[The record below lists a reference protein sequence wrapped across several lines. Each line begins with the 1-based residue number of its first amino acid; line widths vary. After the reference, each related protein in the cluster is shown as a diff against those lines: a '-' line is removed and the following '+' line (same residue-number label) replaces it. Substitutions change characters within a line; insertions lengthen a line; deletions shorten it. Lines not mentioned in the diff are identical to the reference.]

1 MVRLSVGIEHIDDL
15 IADLEQALSQ
25 EAMNG
30 ARRAQVAHWGHLFT
44 GRPTPEY
51 AVRAQHIG
59 KVHSKIGLEPRW
71 YIGGYANVLADII
84 VHLVK
89 SSPYGRLPGMDRLAK
104 TLVALVRAAMLDMEI
119 AISTYFD
126 SEQAMRNEMLS
137 KFGEA
142 MGRMAQGDLTVN
154 MPPMQGQFGELSDNF
169 NSAIRQLHEAM
180 AAVAYSVEH
189 IHSGSEEI
197 RVASDDFAART
208 ERQSASLEETAAAMA
223 EVTGM
228 IQQGASQTASMNQ
241 TVTIMQK
248 EIAEGGEVVA
258 SAVEAMDQIH
268 HSSSEIAQI
277 IDVIEGIAF
286 QTNLLA
292 LNAGVE
298 AARAGDAGQGFAV
311 VASEVRALAQRSS
324 EAAQG
329 IKDLISKSGAQVEKG
344 VTLVGRAGTV
354 LQDIVLRI
362 NGMSGTMKELAQ
374 AAETQAETLDHVN
387 AAVGDMDRMTQQ
399 NAAMAEQSNAASR
412 TLAVEA
418 DSLSALIKKFR
429 VAPERQPGARGGQG
443 QDGLSRRGL
452 TGVRKGLERGGE
464 TVLRAAPRLTF
475 RVRASALPSEPRG
488 SAALS
493 STRPVCRAAYPS
505 PRFPRSG

>member
-1 MVRLSVGIEHIDDL
+1 MDADAADQLKERLSFFNMAGDEDYYPYVR
-15 IADLEQALSQ
+15 QALNKIGDASLDRFYRMIAAQPHLAEKFTSQ

-189 IHSGSEEI
+189 IFTVARRKSGS
-197 RVASDDFAART
+197 RRT
-208 ERQSASLEETAAAMA
+208 ISPHGQSVS
-223 EVTGM
+223 
-228 IQQGASQTASMNQ
+228 
-241 TVTIMQK
+241 
-248 EIAEGGEVVA
+248 
-258 SAVEAMDQIH
+258 
-268 HSSSEIAQI
+268 
-277 IDVIEGIAF
+277 
-286 QTNLLA
+286 
-292 LNAGVE
+292 
-298 AARAGDAGQGFAV
+298 RP
-311 VASEVRALAQRSS
+311 RWRRRRPRWQR
-324 EAAQG
+324 
-329 IKDLISKSGAQVEKG
+329 
-344 VTLVGRAGTV
+344 
-354 LQDIVLRI
+354 
-362 NGMSGTMKELAQ
+362 
-374 AAETQAETLDHVN
+374 
-387 AAVGDMDRMTQQ
+387 
-399 NAAMAEQSNAASR
+399 
-412 TLAVEA
+412 
-418 DSLSALIKKFR
+418 
-429 VAPERQPGARGGQG
+429 
-443 QDGLSRRGL
+443 
-452 TGVRKGLERGGE
+452 
-464 TVLRAAPRLTF
+464 
-475 RVRASALPSEPRG
+475 
-488 SAALS
+488 
-493 STRPVCRAAYPS
+493 
-505 PRFPRSG
+505 

>member
-1 MVRLSVGIEHIDDL
+1 MDAS
-15 IADLEQALSQ
+15 IADQLKERLAFFNMAGDEDYYPYVRKALGQMGEESLDKFYRMISAQPHLQGKFSSQ
-25 EAMNG
+25 EAMNN

-51 AVRAQHIG
+51 AVRAQQIG
-59 KVHSKIGLEPRW
+59 TVHSKIGLEPRW
-71 YIGGYANVLADII
+71 YIGGYANVLADVIL
-84 VHLVK
+84 HLVK
-89 SSPYGRLPGMDRLAK
+89 TSPYGRLPSMDRLAK
-104 TLVALVRAAMLDMEI
+104 TLVALIRAAMLDMEI
-119 AISTYFD
+119 AVSTYFD
-126 SEQAMRNEMLS
+126 AEQEMRNEMLN
-137 KFGEA
+137 KFGDVL
-142 MGRMAQGDLTVN
+142 GRMAQGDLTISL
-154 MPPMQGQFGELSDNF
+154 PQMQGQFGELSGNF
-169 NSAIRQLHEAM
+169 NSAVRQLHEAM

-189 IHSGSEEI
+189 IHSGSDEI

-208 ERQSASLEETAAAMA
+208 ERQSASLEQTAAAMS

-228 IQQGASQTASMNQ
+228 IQQGASQTAKMNH

-268 HSSSEIAQI
+268 QSSSEIAQI

-324 EAAQG
+324 DAAQG

-344 VTLVGRAGTV
+344 VSLVGRAGTV
-354 LQDIVLRI
+354 LQDIVTRI
-362 NGMSGTMKELAQ
+362 NEMSGTMQELA
-374 AAETQAETLDHVN
+374 AAAVTQAETLDHVN

-418 DSLSALIKKFR
+418 DSLSDQIKKFR
-429 VAPERQPGARGGQG
+429 VTVSASRVREAARGK
-443 QDGLSRRGL
+443 
-452 TGVRKGLERGGE
+452 TGY
-464 TVLRAAPRLTF
+464 RAA
-475 RVRASALPSEPRG
+475 
-488 SAALS
+488 AA
-493 STRPVCRAAYPS
+493 
-505 PRFPRSG
+505 